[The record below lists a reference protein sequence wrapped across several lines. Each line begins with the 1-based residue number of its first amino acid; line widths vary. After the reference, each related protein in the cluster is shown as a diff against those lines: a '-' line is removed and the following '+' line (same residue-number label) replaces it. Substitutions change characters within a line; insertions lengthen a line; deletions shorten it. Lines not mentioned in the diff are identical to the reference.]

1 MFRSYR
7 AYSVLASVLMLTAAC
22 SYQSLSTPPG
32 YSEQTLRSLCDHGA
46 PLQVENRGVFDS
58 VDAHGYLMLAAQLTR
73 QPPENWLEYHAMRLE
88 YLPDTGLH
96 VTVINLQGEEES
108 ELLPA
113 DWITCTDNAMELRM
127 PSDAFYVWASVGVH
141 MRRLRLQVTPDA
153 GLVLQ
158 ALWEEK
164 GMAAVVFPV
173 KFSGDSWAL
182 FARDEPAS
190 HVHPPPPPTFAAIGD
205 CQDLSGDYSPDGT
218 SVAMDGVVDYRSAA
232 SQFFRSEIVGKQ
244 QEITDGPAP
253 VALRIAHASDGG
265 LVVSLVRADGTQIDR
280 QLDADRLACEQG
292 RWLAKGKKEMGPA
305 LMLLVASG
313 GARWEDLQISRDRQ
327 GALLVHGIYRSR
339 AVLFLIPT
347 GSTEELLM
355 RFKSLPD
362 SGVVSPP
369 AVDSSPAKYF
379 RTH

>member
-1 MFRSYR
+1 LL
-7 AYSVLASVLMLTAAC
+7 LAAAC
-22 SYQSLSTPPG
+22 SYQDLSAPPG
-32 YSEQTLRSLCDHGA
+32 YSEQRLSSLCDHGA

-58 VDAHGYLMLAAQLTR
+58 VKGHGYLLLAAQLTR
-73 QPPENWLEYHAMRLE
+73 QPPENWLDYRAMRLE
-88 YLPDTGLH
+88 YLPDTDLR

-113 DWITCTDNAMELRM
+113 DWITCAGNAMELRM
-127 PSDAFYVWASVGVH
+127 PSDAFYLWASVGVQT
-141 MRRLRLQVTPDA
+141 RRLRLQVTPDA

-173 KFSGDSWAL
+173 KFSGDSWAH
-182 FARDEPAS
+182 FARSNPAS

-232 SQFFRSEIVGKQ
+232 SQFFRPEIVAEQ

-265 LVVSLVRADGTQIDR
+265 LVVSLVRPDRTQIDR
-280 QLDADRLACEQG
+280 QLDADRLTCEQG
-292 RWLAKGKKEMGPA
+292 RWLAKGRKEMSPA
-305 LMLLVASG
+305 WMLLLASG
-313 GARWEDLQISRDRQ
+313 FARWEDLQLSRDSQ
-327 GALLVHGIYRSR
+327 GALLVHGIFRNR
-339 AVLFLIPT
+339 AALFLIPT
-347 GSTEELLM
+347 GDTQELLM
-355 RFKSLPD
+355 RFKLLPD

-369 AVDSSPAKYF
+369 EVDPPPAKYF
-379 RTH
+379 RTR